1 MAVTIAG
8 AFQVDRPEKQRRI
21 HAGTKLETR
30 WAKDMRRFDQGALLG
45 GKVHFLDATEEEV
58 VDLVRSLLFQLEI
71 MASCLAMPPQQRK
84 MLRANIGSFEAYL
97 NCLHSTH

>member
-1 MAVTIAG
+1 
-8 AFQVDRPEKQRRI
+8 
-21 HAGTKLETR
+21 
-30 WAKDMRRFDQGALLG
+30 MRRFDQGALLG

-97 NCLHSTH
+97 NCHPPSKRATTGLPQTGARPGSGSIKSSIADGSFEKRAD